1 MFHENEK
8 IIGIPKDIQHLPVA
22 HVLSLS
28 LEAARAIHTGAVP
41 PTSQCSG
48 AWLLIMIPSSTFKYV
63 QRSPK
68 VQGLA
73 RCVIIRFSTRRTLSW
88 AYSVIC

>member
-41 PTSQCSG
+41 PTSQC
-48 AWLLIMIPSSTFKYV
+48 
-63 QRSPK
+63 
-68 VQGLA
+68 
-73 RCVIIRFSTRRTLSW
+73 RFSTPTYTVVGILCDLLNDHVASDPWQRH
-88 AYSVIC
+88 